1 MTRIQKLIFLGFLFL
16 VAAFVYLEANK
27 PEPVNWFPSYHNQD
41 KIPLGTYVLYDLMKD
56 VFDENLQ
63 EISRPPYEVLQD
75 STLVGTYFFVNN
87 YIPIDK
93 IESEKI
99 LDWVSKGNNV
109 FISAHSVGFEI
120 MDTLKLET
128 DRTVLFNK
136 IETQPLLNLI
146 NKNLAAEEPYHIDRN
161 LDVRYFEKIDTIS
174 QTVLGVTQ
182 AYNDTLKITQPLI
195 NFIKSP
201 FGNGN
206 IFIHNQPEVFS
217 NYFLLQ
223 QNNSKYTE
231 GVLSYLNNG
240 QTIFWDK
247 HYKSG
252 KRVNISPL
260 HLLFSNKYLKWAYY
274 FVLVGAFLFVLFE
287 GKRKQRSIAIVNP
300 PSNKTF
306 EYTQT
311 IAGMYLNKKE
321 HHEIA
326 KKQIILFFEFIRTRL
341 RVPTENMNSRFFT
354 AVAARSGNTLEDTK
368 DLFTFIEKVQHQEHT
383 SQEELLKLNR
393 EITQYKNKIDG
404 KS

>member
-1 MTRIQKLIFLGFLFL
+1 MTRIQKYIFAGFLL
-16 VAAFVYLEANK
+16 LIGVFVYVEANK

-41 KIPLGTYVLYDLMKD
+41 KIPLGTHVIYELMQD
-56 VFDENLQ
+56 VFSENLQ

-75 STLVGTYFFVNN
+75 STIVGTYLFVNN
-87 YIPIDK
+87 YIPLDK
-93 IESEKI
+93 VELEKI

-109 FISAHSVGFEI
+109 FVSAHSVGSEF
-120 MDTLKLET
+120 MDTLKLSTE
-128 DRTVLFNK
+128 RAVLFNK
-136 IETQPLLNLI
+136 IETQPLLNLT
-146 NKNLAAEEPYHIDRN
+146 NKKLKGETPYHIERN
-161 LDVRYFEKIDTIS
+161 LDIRYFEEIDTLS

-182 AYNDTLKITQPLI
+182 AYNDTLKITQPLV

-201 FGNGN
+201 FGRGTF
-206 IFIHNQPEVFS
+206 FIHNQPEIFS

-223 QNNSKYTE
+223 KNNSKYTE
-231 GVLSYLNNG
+231 SVLSYLNNG
-240 QTIFWDK
+240 QKILWDK

-274 FVLVGAFLFVLFE
+274 FVLIGTLLFVLFE
-287 GKRKQRSIAIVNP
+287 GKRKQRSIAVLNP
-300 PSNKTF
+300 QTNKTF

-311 IAGMYLNKKE
+311 ISGMYLAKKK

-354 AVAARSGNTLEDTK
+354 AVAARSGNTLDDTK
-368 DLFTFIEKVQHQEHT
+368 ELFTFIEKVQHQEDT

-393 EITQYKNKIDG
+393 KITHYKNKIDG